1 MKSIV
6 ASALALFAFAALLAG
21 PTAAFARSPELV
33 QVEQIVDTLEG
44 DYRLNISLIPQP
56 SDSERIWLNDL
67 KKLTNI
73 MDNNISA
80 PAGSLNSLH
89 CDKLVC
95 RARN

>member
-1 MKSIV
+1 MKSVV
-6 ASALALFAFAALLAG
+6 AFALALVASVAVLSAS
-21 PTAAFARSPELV
+21 PAAFARSPELV

-56 SDSERIWLNDL
+56 SDSERIWLHDL

-95 RARN
+95 RSRN